1 MQSIEQYGFT
11 LIPSELVS
19 EEKYLLIKSYIE
31 KICRNAGIAAD
42 ILQIKQFSSGN
53 QLYESKYA
61 TVNITNGAVRFGVY
75 DSVIKTIEFNC
86 SVNLFKTFDDEDCNN
101 MIMRCSSLLNRKAE
115 GRVVNMGSLD
125 EAWRKA
131 IENTYTRTEDY
142 RLQSTRRT
150 R

>member
-11 LIPSELVS
+11 LIPSESVS

-42 ILQIKQFSSGN
+42 ILRIKQFSSGN

-61 TVNITNGAVRFGVY
+61 TVNITNGAVRFGIY
-75 DSVIKTIEFNC
+75 DITTKKLNFNC
-86 SVNLFKTFDDEDCNN
+86 SAEMFKTFDDEDCNN
-101 MIMRCSSLLNRKAE
+101 VIMRCSSLLNRKAE

-125 EAWRKA
+125 EAWKNA
-131 IENTYTRTEDY
+131 IENTYVRTEEY
-142 RLQSTRRT
+142 RLPSTGKIR
-150 R
+150 

>member
-1 MQSIEQYGFT
+1 M
-11 LIPSELVS
+11 PSELVS

-61 TVNITNGAVRFGVY
+61 TVNITDGAVRFGVY

-86 SVNLFKTFDDEDCNN
+86 SVNLFKTFDDEDCHN

-115 GRVVNMGSLD
+115 GRVVNMGSLNV
-125 EAWRKA
+125 AWENAISNQYIRPEEYLIPKNRKG
-131 IENTYTRTEDY
+131 R
-142 RLQSTRRT
+142 
-150 R
+150 